1 MFLRA
6 TRGQAPARP
15 LLRSRS
21 VSSPIYALARPALL
35 HRQFSLSSRPFSASS
50 RPLLRPPI
58 PARQPGRQP
67 TPAQV
72 LARHFRATAPRRDVF
87 FVAFPALKA
96 QLLALTRWT
105 LLLLPFVYR
114 YRMWRRYPRFSL
126 VLFQIPVFAICL
138 VLALG
143 LDQSPRTNRWRLLLM
158 SEREELEW
166 ARRRFDECIAQDGPL
181 LVAADDPRVAQVH
194 RVCERLVAVLDD
206 VDSPSHYVSAAATQ
220 VVDDTPEGQRLR
232 LSQAAGADQAAA
244 LAFKP
249 SCTAQSALMPFRPES
264 ANPTKQ
270 LHTDDWRIYVV
281 DLPRINAFAL
291 PTREIFVYTG
301 IINLL
306 EDDTLL
312 AGVLAHEIA
321 HVTQRHAVENAGFV
335 NIAAIAFDIIRGISY
350 SLTISFPL
358 VSDMAGSFINLINDH
373 VADRAYSRKLE
384 MEADVVGLSFMA
396 KAGYNPSMALD
407 LWDAMAAVE
416 EDAAASG
423 QAVSISDKLPFL
435 RTHPTSLQRQKAC
448 ACLSYQCS
456 LLTSRQNIEK
466 YLPQAMKYYE
476 ASPFRRRKP
485 VPPSETE
492 QAASD
497 TTGKQGV
504 AVTPASA

>member
-1 MFLRA
+1 MSHLR
-6 TRGQAPARP
+6 T
-15 LLRSRS
+15 L
-21 VSSPIYALARPALL
+21 
-35 HRQFSLSSRPFSASS
+35 SLSSHPPKCISPAL
-50 RPLLRPPI
+50 RPLIKPPI
-58 PARQPGRQP
+58 HIH
-67 TPAQV
+67 V
-72 LARHFRATAPRRDVF
+72 LARHFRATPPRGDVF
-87 FVAFPALKA
+87 FVAFPALKGG
-96 QLLALTRWT
+96 LLALTRWT

-114 YRMWRRYPRFSL
+114 YRMWKRYPRFSM

-158 SEREELEW
+158 SEREEHEW

-220 VVDDTPEGQRLR
+220 VVDDTPEAQRLR
-232 LSQAAGADQAAA
+232 LSQVAGEQGAG

-264 ANPTKQ
+264 SNPTKQ
-270 LHTDDWRIYVV
+270 LHIDDWRIYVV

-358 VSDMAGSFINLINDH
+358 MSDMAGSFINLMNDY

-423 QAVSISDKLPFL
+423 QAVSISDKLTFL
-435 RTHPTSLQRQKAC
+435 RTHPTSLQRQK
-448 ACLSYQCS
+448 
-456 LLTSRQNIEK
+456 NIEK
-466 YLPQAMKYYE
+466 YLPKAMKYYE
-476 ASPFRRRKP
+476 ASPFRRQQAS
-485 VPPSETE
+485 PPAAPATAEPE
-492 QAASD
+492 QTASTTSREEKVVVTAAN
-497 TTGKQGV
+497 
-504 AVTPASA
+504 A